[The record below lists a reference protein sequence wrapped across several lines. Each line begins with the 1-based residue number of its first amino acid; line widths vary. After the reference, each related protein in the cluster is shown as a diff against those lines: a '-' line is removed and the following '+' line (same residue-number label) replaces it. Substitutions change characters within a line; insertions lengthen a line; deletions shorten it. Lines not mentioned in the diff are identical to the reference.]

1 MKSKNKFTLHK
12 VFYKKIVNKGF
23 DMKFTIPYILILLLL
38 SLNTASGS
46 SASRIDWIES
56 QVKSSGNSSMAI
68 DEQGLPVDM
77 ETGKQLSIS
86 DARNISY
93 ERAKE
98 KALIDAINIINEIQV
113 DNEKKIRDLIR
124 SDSIVRQ
131 NITRILEENSRY
143 KDKPAGYLSSSC
155 ELEFNLGYL
164 LTAINYNF
172 PYDPFPVRE
181 DIDISTMYTSLII
194 DVRGLNIKPML
205 IPSILNENGLEIYNK
220 NYIKPADAVKY
231 NPVSY
236 VYSEKDAIKHKKAG
250 KHPLFCAAL
259 KNMNGNPVISDND
272 IKKMFSNKKN
282 IEYLSKC
289 RVIFIIDR

>member
-1 MKSKNKFTLHK
+1 MIFFIAAPIT
-12 VFYKKIVNKGF
+12 G
-23 DMKFTIPYILILLLL
+23 
-38 SLNTASGS
+38 NTEA
-46 SASRIDWIES
+46 RIDWIENKVRS
-56 QVKSSGNSSMAI
+56 AGSSSMAI
-68 DEQGLPVDM
+68 DEHGSPIDM

-98 KALIDAINIINEIQV
+98 KALIDAINAINEIQV
-113 DNEKKIRDLIR
+113 DNEKKIKDLVL
-124 SDSIVRQ
+124 SDLAVRQ
-131 NITRILEENSRY
+131 TIAKVIGEYSHY
-143 KDKPAGYLSSSC
+143 KDKPSGYLSSTC
-155 ELEFNLGYL
+155 DLEFNLGYL

-172 PYDPFPVRE
+172 PADQFPVSN
-181 DIDISTMYTSLII
+181 DTDISTNYTSLII

-205 IPSILNENGLEIYNK
+205 LPSVINENGLEVYNK
-220 NYIKPADAVKY
+220 NFIRTSDAVKY

-236 VYSEKDAIKHKKAG
+236 VYNEKDAIKHKKAG

-272 IKKMFSNKKN
+272 VKKIFSNKKN

-289 RVIFIIDR
+289 RVIFIINR

>member
-1 MKSKNKFTLHK
+1 M
-12 VFYKKIVNKGF
+12 KKI
-23 DMKFTIPYILILLLL
+23 IQYILLLL
-38 SLNTASGS
+38 ITILPAIPGYSVT
-46 SASRIDWIES
+46 RIDWVEGK
-56 QVKSSGNSSMAI
+56 VKSSGSSSMAI
-68 DEQGLPVDM
+68 DEYGSPTDM
-77 ETGKQLSIS
+77 ESGKQLSIS

-113 DNEKKIRDLIR
+113 DNEKKIKDLVR
-124 SDSIVRQ
+124 SDLAVRQ
-131 NITRILEENSRY
+131 TISKIIEEYSHY
-143 KDKPAGYLSSSC
+143 KDKPSGYLSSTC
-155 ELEFNLGYL
+155 DLEFNLGYL

-172 PYDPFPVRE
+172 PVDRFPVSDNIE
-181 DIDISTMYTSLII
+181 ISTLYTSIII

-205 IPSILNENGLEIYNK
+205 LPSIINENGLEVYNK
-220 NYIKPADAVKY
+220 NFIKPGDAVKY

-236 VYSEKDAIKHKKAG
+236 VYNEKDAIKHKKAG

-259 KNMNGNPVISDND
+259 KNMNGNPVISDD
-272 IKKMFSNKKN
+272 DVKKIFSHKKN